1 MNGPMLLGT
10 LGVIVLVFL
19 AVLYAIVR
27 NLLYICQPN
36 EVLIFIGGRT
46 VTAKRHVGYRI
57 IKGGRA
63 VRVPFFELVDRMDL
77 TNMPIEVAVSGA
89 YSKGGIP
96 LNVHGIANVK
106 IAGEQPVLD
115 NAIERFLGVPRE
127 RIMEMAKETLEGN
140 LRGVLATLTPE
151 ELNEDKIKFAQS
163 LLSEAEDDLRALGLE
178 LDTLKI
184 QDVSDDL
191 GYLDGIG
198 RKQSAE
204 VQKNA
209 IIAEAR
215 SKAEAAIRA
224 AQNHEETEISRIQAQ
239 RGALEAD
246 IGRRKADAETRVAA
260 VVAEARG
267 RVAARIARAEA
278 DVEVQRARVEQ
289 TRRKLQADVLEP
301 ARAQRSADEADA
313 KGAAARIV
321 EQGRATA
328 TALEEIAN
336 AWRSVGGS
344 AREVFLMQK
353 VDELMRIVMGS
364 VSELKVEKLTVLGGL
379 GGSGGLRAGPAT
391 WPASSSPPTNRSK
404 PWPVWICG
412 GASCPRAPQNS
423 VRISSR
429 RSQSPGNTIVT
440 PAKRPNRSSRNAAEA

>member
-379 GGSGGLRAGPAT
+379 GGSGGAQGGTGDLAGKLLAANEQIKAVAGVDLMRAVQQRVGPGT
-391 WPASSSPPTNRSK
+391 E
-404 PWPVWICG
+404 
-412 GASCPRAPQNS
+412 PR
-423 VRISSR
+423 R
-429 RSQSPGNTIVT
+429 
-440 PAKRPNRSSRNAAEA
+440 